1 MTATQENGWELSVST
16 YIAAPPEKVWDIM
29 TNRMEE
35 WWCPKPWRT
44 EIIEQQWHS
53 GGRSAMVMKGPNGE
67 EHPQEGIFLEVVPG
81 VRFVST
87 DAVVRGAD
95 GNLMPSAPFMLGI
108 WEIAPEGDGTR
119 YTARSRHWDE
129 ATTNQHDDMGFQ
141 QGWGACAQQL
151 KELAES

>member
-1 MTATQENGWELSVST
+1 MTATAENGWELSVST
-16 YIAAPPEKVWDIM
+16 FIAAPPERVWDIM

-44 EIIEQQWHS
+44 EILEQQWHA
-53 GGRSAMVMKGPNGE
+53 GGRSAMVMKGPEGE
-67 EHPQEGIFLEVVPG
+67 EHPQEGVFLEVVPG

-95 GNLMPSAPFMLGI
+95 GNLMPSDPFMLGI

-119 YTARSRHWDE
+119 YTARARHWDE
-129 ATTNQHDDMGFQ
+129 AKAKQHDEMGFEA
-141 QGWGACAQQL
+141 GWGACAAQL
-151 KELAES
+151 KELAEG